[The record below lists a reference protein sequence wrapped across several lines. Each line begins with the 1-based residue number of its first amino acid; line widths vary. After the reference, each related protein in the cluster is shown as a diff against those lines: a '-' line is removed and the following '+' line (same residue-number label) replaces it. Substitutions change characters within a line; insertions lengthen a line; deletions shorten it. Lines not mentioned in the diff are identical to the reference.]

1 MNESN
6 EIGEEGSENND
17 DVIEDEEEQQ
27 EEVHNEEKEKP
38 SITENKPITHQ
49 SVNKSIKNEKIVE
62 EENEEEKEDQLNVVN
77 NEHKEEKEIHDESQK
92 EVEVLQSSQVV
103 DKLKRENSLNRSIKT
118 PITTFNKKDTIDE
131 TSINIELKNK
141 NEFVGMEHFD
151 EASRVGFGVN
161 DDDNMSFSR
170 YMSKPEFGRKKTT
183 VSNFNNGEKELICED
198 DINKKID
205 NVLHLDNTVLHLDN
219 KTLLY
224 QEVQNFKT
232 WKKFTKD
239 KLKYYLPDEYEKKVK
254 EHYLSVRKEREKK
267 MKNKDESK
275 PKGFKRLAMKK
286 SSVKKKSTTKN
297 ENTDTNQKP
306 NFENEYHRLLEEI
319 TNLKNENKELKNR
332 IEDIQK
338 SLKSNPSSENPQP
351 EKEENETT
359 EIAQQE
365 TAKEN

>member
-1 MNESN
+1 MSMCTYVQ
-6 EIGEEGSENND
+6 GL
-17 DVIEDEEEQQ
+17 
-27 EEVHNEEKEKP
+27 KP
-38 SITENKPITHQ
+38 KAE
-49 SVNKSIKNEKIVE
+49 
-62 EENEEEKEDQLNVVN
+62 
-77 NEHKEEKEIHDESQK
+77 
-92 EVEVLQSSQVV
+92 
-103 DKLKRENSLNRSIKT
+103 
-118 PITTFNKKDTIDE
+118 
-131 TSINIELKNK
+131 
-141 NEFVGMEHFD
+141 
-151 EASRVGFGVN
+151 
-161 DDDNMSFSR
+161 
-170 YMSKPEFGRKKTT
+170 
-183 VSNFNNGEKELICED
+183 
-198 DINKKID
+198 
-205 NVLHLDNTVLHLDN
+205 
-219 KTLLY
+219 
-224 QEVQNFKT
+224 
-232 WKKFTKD
+232 
-239 KLKYYLPDEYEKKVK
+239 EYEKKVK

-351 EKEENETT
+351 EKEENETP

>member
-6 EIGEEGSENND
+6 EEGSENND
-17 DVIEDEEEQQ
+17 DVIENEEEQQ
-27 EEVHNEEKEKP
+27 EDVHDEEKEKP
-38 SITENKPITHQ
+38 SITDNKPITHQ
-49 SVNKSIKNEKIVE
+49 SVNKSLKNEKIVE
-62 EENEEEKEDQLNVVN
+62 EENEEEKEDQPNIN

-92 EVEVLQSSQVV
+92 EVELLQSSQVV
-103 DKLKRENSLNRSIKT
+103 DKLKRENSLNKSIKT

-170 YMSKPEFGRKKTT
+170 YMSKQEFGRKKTT

-198 DINKKID
+198 DLNKKID

-232 WKKFTKD
+232 WKKFTGD
-239 KLKYYLPDEYEKKVK
+239 KLKFYLPDEYEKKVK
-254 EHYLSVRKEREKK
+254 EHYLSVRKERQKQ
-267 MKNKDESK
+267 MKNKDDNK

-286 SSVKKKSTTKN
+286 SSLKKKSTTKSEN
-297 ENTDTNQKP
+297 ENIDTNQKP

-319 TNLKNENKELKNR
+319 KNLKNENKELKNR

-351 EKEENETT
+351 EKEENEQA

-365 TAKEN
+365 IAKEN